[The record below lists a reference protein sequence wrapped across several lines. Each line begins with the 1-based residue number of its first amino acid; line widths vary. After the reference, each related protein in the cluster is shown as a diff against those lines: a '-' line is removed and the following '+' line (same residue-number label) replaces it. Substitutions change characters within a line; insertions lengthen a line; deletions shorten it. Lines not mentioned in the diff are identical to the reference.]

1 MSTFTVKVK
10 WGKEVYEDVELNT
23 GEEPLVFKA
32 QLFALTGVQPHKQ
45 KVMIKGAALKDD
57 TWDNFKPKVKNG
69 ATLLLMGSRDEDH
82 LKAPDPAQKTKF
94 IEDMDESEL
103 QTAMKMPAG
112 LTNLGNTC
120 YMNATVQCL
129 KSVPE
134 FREALVK
141 YEGNNASNEA
151 AASSYDATGLNH
163 AMTSA
168 MRDLYRSME
177 SSATVH
183 PFLLLNTLHTA
194 FPAFAQRGEQG
205 GYQQQDANE
214 CWVQLLEMIRRQL
227 TTTSYAQQSSNDSSN
242 GASATPATRSVID
255 QYFGLEFATEIKCVE
270 APDEASTK
278 SVEKVLQYNCYIDK
292 EVKYLSS
299 GLKNYM
305 NQPLT
310 KRSATLER
318 DAEYT
323 KTSKV
328 SRLPGYLTIQ
338 MMRFQ
343 FKQKDAVNA
352 KILKDIKFPMMLD
365 TFELCTDDL
374 QQKLVPMRTKFKDH
388 EDRIVEQSAELKAKG
403 GREAALK
410 KGREDADAEGVD
422 LEPYYFKEDPGS
434 NNSGY
439 YELQAI
445 LTHKGRSSNSGHYV
459 AWVKHKTDTWIECND
474 DDVRPV
480 HVDDVMKLSGGGDW
494 HTAYLLIYGPR
505 KLPKH
510 TPAPAA
516 EKTVTEESKAETEK
530 METS

>member
-1 MSTFTVKVK
+1 MSSFTVKVK
-10 WGKEVYEDVELNT
+10 WGKEVYNEVGLNT
-23 GEEPLVFKA
+23 DEEPMVFKA
-32 QLFALTGVQPHKQ
+32 QLFALTGVQPHRQ

-57 TWDNFKPKVKNG
+57 SWDNFKPKVKNG

-134 FREALVK
+134 FKEALVK
-141 YEGNNASNEA
+141 YEGGGGGNSYEDAS
-151 AASSYDATGLNH
+151 GLNH

-168 MRDLYRSME
+168 MRDLYRSMDQ
-177 SSATVH
+177 SATVH

-214 CWVQLLEMIRRQL
+214 CWVQMLEMMRRQL
-227 TTTSYAQQSSNDSSN
+227 KV
-242 GASATPATRSVID
+242 SATPPPEGGAGNGAGSSRSVVD
-255 QYFGLEFATEIKCVE
+255 QYFEVEFATEIKCVE

-292 EVKYLSS
+292 EVKYLAS

-305 NQPLT
+305 TQPLT
-310 KRSATLER
+310 KRSPTLER

-323 KTSKV
+323 KISKV

-343 FKQKDAVNA
+343 FKMKDAINA

-365 TFELCTDDL
+365 TFELCTEDL

-388 EDRIVEQSAELKAKG
+388 EDRIVEESSKLKAKG

-410 KGREDADAEGVD
+410 KGREEAEGDGVD
-422 LEPYYFKEDPGS
+422 LEPYSFAEDPGS

-459 AWVKHKTDTWIECND
+459 AWVKHKADTWIECND

-505 KLPKH
+505 KLPK
-510 TPAPAA
+510 APANPPA
-516 EKTVTEESKAETEK
+516 VVTENKEAAAGETEK